1 MRRLLGILYL
11 VASRARKK
19 ISRRRYVRAR
29 PSTPDSDGRTGEGTI
44 RHRVLIVSPYSIK
57 PMIHGGAVRM
67 GNLVRRMSAWCD
79 VSAFIFIG
87 GTDDPEQRRALEP
100 WCEHILFQQM
110 PAPGKSAHDP
120 WDVLPPSAT
129 HFASSLIAER
139 LAALVN
145 AHDFDVVHLEY
156 TEMGYYINACA
167 PARTVLVEHDLSFS
181 SFSRQR
187 AVGIGERFA
196 AVDRIGGGA
205 ADVLRQKCFELGA
218 CEQADQVHVMSEVD
232 RDVLATHLS
241 DGMSRIR
248 VVPNGVDTSHFA
260 PPTAAE
266 RHNVL
271 FLGSFPHLPNLD
283 AFEFLTGEVWP
294 AVRQLIPD
302 ARITIVGARP
312 PDSVLAWDGRE
323 GITVLGEVPE
333 VAPHYHSH
341 RALVVPLRAG
351 SGTRLKILEALAGGL
366 PVVSTAIGV
375 EGLELSEPPEVK
387 VADTPEGIA
396 RAVADLL
403 NAPDEEIAEIG
414 NRGRCLAKSRYDW
427 DAVTDTLR
435 TAHQQLLKER
445 PAPRRPISPQPDES
459 SKTAAPELSII
470 IPAPATSEAIAT
482 YLEGIGRQQISKR
495 VEVLCV
501 DWGST
506 VDEIATI
513 RELGARVIS
522 MRGGPFDQGATVN
535 AGGTAARGEVLVFVS
550 PYAVPADEHW
560 LDRLTSPFFND
571 RPPSAVQGGVLGHLS
586 PCPPYSDP
594 NLTEETHRWLEDQG
608 GFVFSIV
615 NAAIRRDIWERF
627 PFHPGPI
634 FEDRRWQRLVRA
646 NGHLILPCHAAA
658 VHYTRRLGALGLFR
672 LSGCEGHGWRSLG
685 IRCGFRIA
693 TGYTADRGRASRL
706 RLFGMYLGNRR
717 FGPTFGV
724 RGPV

>member
-1 MRRLLGILYL
+1 LRRLLSILYL
-11 VASRARKK
+11 VVSRARSK
-19 ISRRRYVRAR
+19 ISRRRQVRAR
-29 PSTPDSDGRTGEGTI
+29 PSTPDTKGSTGEGRV
-44 RHRVLIVSPYSIK
+44 RHRVLIVSPYSIE

-67 GNLVRRMSAWCD
+67 GNLIRRMSAWCD
-79 VSAFIFIG
+79 VSAFIIIG

-100 WCEHILFQQM
+100 WCEHIFFQQM

-120 WDVLPPSAT
+120 WNVLPPSAT
-129 HFASSLIAER
+129 HYASSLIAER
-139 LAALVN
+139 LAALAN

-187 AVGIGERFA
+187 AISIGERFA
-196 AVDRIGGGA
+196 AVDRLGGGA
-205 ADVLRQKCFELGA
+205 ADVLRQKCFELSA
-218 CEQADQVHVMSEVD
+218 CERADQVHVMSEVD
-232 RDVLATHLS
+232 REVLAAHLS

-248 VVPNGVDTSHFA
+248 VVPNGVDTSHFT
-260 PPTAAE
+260 PPSAAE
-266 RHNVL
+266 RRHVL

-294 AVRQLIPD
+294 AVRRLIPD
-302 ARITIVGARP
+302 ARITVVGARP
-312 PDSVLAWDGRE
+312 PDSVLAWDGRD
-323 GITVLGEVPE
+323 GITVLGEVSE
-333 VAPHYHSH
+333 IAPLYHSH
-341 RALVVPLRAG
+341 RAMVVPLRAG

-366 PVVSTAIGV
+366 PVVSTAIGI
-375 EGLELSEPPEVK
+375 EGLELSQPPEVK
-387 VADTPEGIA
+387 AADTPEGIA

-403 NAPDEEIAEIG
+403 HASDEEIAEIG
-414 NRGRCLAKSRYDW
+414 KRGRCLAKSRYDW
-427 DAVTDTLR
+427 GAVSETLR
-435 TAHQQLLKER
+435 TAHQELLRKR
-445 PAPRRPISPQPDES
+445 PVSHRLVLPHLGEPSE
-459 SKTAAPELSII
+459 TATPELSII
-470 IPAPATSEAIAT
+470 IPVPATSQAIAT
-482 YLEGIGRQQISKR
+482 CLEGIGRQETSRR

-506 VDEIATI
+506 VDEIATM

-522 MRGGPFDQGATVN
+522 MRGGHFDQGATVN

-560 LDRLTSPFFND
+560 LDRLISPFFHD

-627 PFHPGPI
+627 PFHPGPM
-634 FEDRRWQRLVRA
+634 FEDRRWQRLIRA
-646 NGHLILPCHAAA
+646 NGHLILPCYAAA
-658 VHYTRRLGALGLFR
+658 VHYTRRLGALDILR
-672 LSGCEGHGWRSLG
+672 LSGCEGHAWRSLG
-685 IRCGFRIA
+685 VRCSLRIA

-706 RLFGMYLGNRR
+706 RLLGMYLGNRR
-717 FGPTFGV
+717 FAPTLGV